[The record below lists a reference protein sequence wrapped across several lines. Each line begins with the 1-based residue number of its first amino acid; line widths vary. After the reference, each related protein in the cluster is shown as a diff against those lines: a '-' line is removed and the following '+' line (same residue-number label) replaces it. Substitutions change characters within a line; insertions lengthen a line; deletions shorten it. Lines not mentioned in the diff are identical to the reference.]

1 MNSNF
6 IRTRTI
12 DCYNADTVIKKLFWY
27 STKQGNAAKRKRAKR
42 SKASSPAVKA
52 LNDKRSRE
60 LFEAFVANNFFD
72 GDPFFSLTFTPE
84 LSDEEREK
92 EFCNFLD
99 RLERVYE
106 KHNAMFKWLYTAEHG
121 EKNGN
126 LHFHVFL
133 GGGVPFEEILACWKR
148 SRRLKGRGNCDIQA
162 LETDENGVLSL
173 SYYLEKQWSIGAPNR
188 RKWNASRNLDHP
200 DVEAND
206 DETGADD
213 VRKILTAVRDDEI
226 AKTVERMYPD
236 YRLISIDLGVDGN
249 GINPVTGGAHLQ
261 LRLVKRTRTKTDNNS
276 CRPRAP
282 VVFNSAQQSSIL

>member
-1 MNSNF
+1 MKSNF

-27 STKQGNAAKRKRAKR
+27 STKQESVAKRKRAKR

-60 LFEAFVANNFFD
+60 MFEAFAANNFFD
-72 GDPFFSLTFTPE
+72 GDPFVSLTFPTE
-84 LSDEEREK
+84 LSDEERER

-106 KHNAMFKWLYTAEHG
+106 KRNAVFKWLYTAEHG
-121 EKNGN
+121 EMNGN

-133 GGGVPFEEILACWKR
+133 GDGVPFEEILACWKR
-148 SRRLKGRGNCDIQA
+148 SRKLKGRGNCDIQA

-173 SYYLEKQWSIGAPNR
+173 SFYLEKQWSVGAPNKR
-188 RKWNASRNLDHP
+188 RWVHSRNLDHP
-200 DVEAND
+200 NDETND
-206 DETGADD
+206 DETGIDD
-213 VRKILTAVRDDEI
+213 VCRILTAVRDDEI
-226 AKTVERMYPD
+226 VKTVERMYPD
-236 YRLISIDLGVDGN
+236 YKMISIDLGFDGN

-261 LRLVKRTRTKTDNNS
+261 LRLVKKAVVKFDGNNY
-276 CRPRAP
+276 RPRAP
-282 VVFNSAQQSSIL
+282 VVFDSARQSSIL